1 MIDYAAILSRRYFG
15 KEWILDGD
23 SYNGL
28 TWNEKTGKPTQET
41 LDALWPEVMAEIS
54 AENLAKEAAKISAES
69 KLAALGLTAEEIA
82 AIRS

>member
-23 SYNGL
+23 SYEGL
-28 TWNEKTGKPTQET
+28 TWNEKTGKPSKAT
-41 LDALWPEVMAEIS
+41 LDDLWPEVIAEIA
-54 AENLAKEAAKISAES
+54 AENQAKEEAKISAQS
-69 KLAALGLTAEEIA
+69 KLAALGLTADEIA